1 MTNPRLSK
9 FSASQFLNLNNS
21 QALPQTPSSAA
32 LFDGDNIVNQEMD
45 RACGHIYREM
55 SLDDDSTILVVGG
68 QKSDGGSVGQLHPQ
82 VSFLLLFI

>member
-9 FSASQFLNLNNS
+9 FSASRFLNLNNS

-55 SLDDDSTILVVGG
+55 SLDDDSTNLVVGG